1 MFVCMFVQRV
11 CVCALRGLAA
21 AAAAEIERLENQ
33 CVCEFRVNSYKITT
47 RTINNIIYRLVK
59 LLCLII
65 K

>member
-21 AAAAEIERLENQ
+21 AAATEIERLENQ
-33 CVCEFRVNSYKITT
+33 CVCVS
-47 RTINNIIYRLVK
+47 LG
-59 LLCLII
+59 LIVI

>member
-1 MFVCMFVQRV
+1 MNVCLYV
-11 CVCALRGLAA
+11 CIESVCALRGLAAEA

-59 LLCLII
+59 LL
-65 K
+65 

>member
-21 AAAAEIERLENQ
+21 AAAATEIERLENQ
-33 CVCEFRVNSYKITT
+33 CVCVS
-47 RTINNIIYRLVK
+47 LG
-59 LLCLII
+59 LIVI

>member
-21 AAAAEIERLENQ
+21 AAAEIERLENQ
-33 CVCEFRVNSYKITT
+33 CVCVS
-47 RTINNIIYRLVK
+47 LG
-59 LLCLII
+59 LIVI

>member
-21 AAAAEIERLENQ
+21 AATEIERLENQ
-33 CVCEFRVNSYKITT
+33 CVCVS
-47 RTINNIIYRLVK
+47 LG
-59 LLCLII
+59 LIVI